1 MSFFVCLLF
10 TFSACG
16 FHGAKLL
23 YHTVGI
29 NGNYALSVSGET
41 PYCHRAKSL
50 CIGSDSEEL
59 TMKEGLKSPVFFPF
73 VIARIGRADSSVYR
87 CITNQSQYNQN
98 KKL

>member
-1 MSFFVCLLF
+1 MGIMPF
-10 TFSACG
+10 
-16 FHGAKLL
+16 L
-23 YHTVGI
+23 YREKPRIVI
-29 NGNYALSVSGET
+29 VQNPCA
-41 PYCHRAKSL
+41 
-50 CIGSDSEEL
+50 SDSEEL